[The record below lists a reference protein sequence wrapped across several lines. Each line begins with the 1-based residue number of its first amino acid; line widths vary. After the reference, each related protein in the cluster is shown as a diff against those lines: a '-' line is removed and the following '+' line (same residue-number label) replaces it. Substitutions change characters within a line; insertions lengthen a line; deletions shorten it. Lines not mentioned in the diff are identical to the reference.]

1 MAFSPSP
8 GSGNPPASD
17 LDLKPGKGYCLIRI
31 RVTPKASRNEV
42 VGIVEGCLRIR
53 IQAPPVEGAANEKA
67 REFLAELLGLSRRD
81 VELEKGQTNRVKVF
95 RIAGLGEAEIR
106 NRISAS
112 LTGT

>member
-1 MAFSPSP
+1 MAFTPSP
-8 GSGNPPASD
+8 DSGNSPVSE
-17 LDLKPGKGYCLIRI
+17 LELKPGKGYCLIRI

-42 VGIVEGCLRIR
+42 IGIVEGCLRIR

-67 REFLAELLGLSRRD
+67 RDFLAELLGLPRRD

-95 RIAGLGEAEIR
+95 KIAGLEVAEIR

-112 LTGT
+112 LAGM